1 MARSHGEA
9 FNKAIE
15 LIHCGEF
22 DSLFQMTDPM
32 HNVEWTQFSDCFAGG
47 LVDVVGDDE
56 FRQSQAVDENGKV
69 CPIPDPILV
78 ITPCWSRLYR
88 LSRCSLPKTD
98 QTDWLYQKLSGI
110 LMDLRETRSII
121 NLRHDEKPNPN

>member
-69 CPIPDPILV
+69 CPIPDPHTGDNSLLV
-78 ITPCWSRLYR
+78 KAIQAVKMQLAE
-88 LSRCSLPKTD
+88 TD